1 MKKMRYVIAV
11 GCCIAVMLLVFRKE
25 SFVHAG
31 TSESKILPEEKA
43 TLLVQGIS
51 ESPAFATIIKNV
63 APVVNA
69 TIKEQLGLPQEYEYE
84 FFLPKKLQRLTVGTC
99 CDMRKNG
106 EALFFSHLESTLKDL
121 DFSLCD
127 VSFAPEVHFFGN
139 QEDELVIMIVD
150 PKKQLT
156 CLNENLKKM
165 MHCADKCYQE
175 TYHCAL
181 YDCEKSE
188 RYSYIPHI
196 GLGRIRLQSIKDRI
210 KDQSKIN
217 EVMATLKE
225 QVKKKALEIVE
236 QVFAL
241 ESRQLCFVKVGVL
254 DQRKKEYLK
263 DYSL

>member
-11 GCCIAVMLLVFRKE
+11 GCCVAVAFLVLRKE
-25 SFVHAG
+25 SFLHAG
-31 TSESKILPEEKA
+31 APESKVLSEEKA

-51 ESPAFATIIKNV
+51 ESSAFATIMKNV

-69 TIKEQLGLPQEYEYE
+69 TIKEELGLSQEYDYE

-99 CDMRKNG
+99 CDINKNG
-106 EALFFSHLESTLKDL
+106 EGLFLSHLESALKDL

-127 VSFAPEVHFFGN
+127 VSFASEVNFFGN

-156 CLNENLKKM
+156 CLNENLKEM
-165 MHCADKCYQE
+165 VHCADQCYKD

-181 YDCEKSE
+181 YDSAKSE
-188 RYSYIPHI
+188 RYSYIPHM

-210 KDQSKIN
+210 KDQSKID

-241 ESRQLCFVKVGVL
+241 ESSQLCFVKVVVL
-254 DQRKKEYLK
+254 DQRKQEYLK
-263 DYSL
+263 EYAL